1 MLLNMDKRINA
12 DVRVDAN
19 LFARCGKAADTE
31 LKAADTELKAE
42 ECESFAQ
49 KHDLVVSRK
58 NQVAKLTI
66 NPSFWRRLNL

>member
-1 MLLNMDKRINA
+1 
-12 DVRVDAN
+12 VRVDAN
-19 LFARCGKAADTE
+19 LFARCG
-31 LKAADTELKAE
+31 KAADTELKAE